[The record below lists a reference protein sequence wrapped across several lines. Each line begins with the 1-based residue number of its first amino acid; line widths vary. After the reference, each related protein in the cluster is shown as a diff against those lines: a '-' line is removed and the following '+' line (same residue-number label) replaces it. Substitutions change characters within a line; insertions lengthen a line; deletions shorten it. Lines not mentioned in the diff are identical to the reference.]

1 MLKALVCWDQHRYLP
16 WIWLPIIADLLA
28 RLWVAVWADST
39 GHETMLACFQ
49 DNVVGTR
56 RSGAMI
62 ALWPF
67 VSINVSHEPNK
78 LG

>member
-28 RLWVAVWADST
+28 RLWVAAWADST
-39 GHETMLACFQ
+39 SHETMLACFQ
-49 DNVVGTR
+49 DKVEGTR